1 MSKTKVKRK
10 VIYKRRTGKYTLRD
24 VQKAVNIAIS
34 MMQISKGHLFSKN
47 LKDRCVFCG
56 QTTKTKKRCEYWV
69 MTLIDRMQTI
79 LINPDFF
86 RDDEIQA
93 LWLQHGEEYQNIK
106 LPLNFGIKPDEKN

>member
-1 MSKTKVKRK
+1 MNRATKRKQVKKDAVKR
-10 VIYKRRTGKYTLRD
+10 YSLQQ
-24 VQKAVNIAIS
+24 VQSAISIAIE
-34 MMQISKGHLFSKN
+34 MMKISKGHLFSAS

-56 QTTKTKKRCEYWV
+56 VTMRTKKRCDYWA

-86 RDDEIQA
+86 REDEIQA

-106 LPLNFGIKPDEKN
+106 LPLNVGHGK